1 MAKVECN
8 SKKLHE
14 IIKQCKNLGW
24 NPEDVKI
31 ECEIWEDITE
41 PDEPIIKFYLKNSKK

>member
-1 MAKVECN
+1 MAKVECA

-14 IIKQCKNLGW
+14 IIKKCNALGW

-31 ECEIWEDITE
+31 EVEIWEDIRD
-41 PDEPIIKFYLKNSKK
+41 PDEPLIKLFLKNSKK